1 VAEGACRHLVKDCL
15 EGTGMCWTVAG
26 AQAMLSLRAIH
37 LNGDWD
43 DYINHHIET
52 EQAALCAQ
60 LAA

>member
-1 VAEGACRHLVKDCL
+1 MR
-15 EGTGMCWTVAG
+15 WTVAG

-43 DYINHHIET
+43 AYIEHHIET
-52 EQAALCAQ
+52 EQTAMHGQ